1 MAEEHDDIKALWKK
15 SKEEKP
21 LPNITRESLQADRSK
36 STLYWIRII
45 LSIEFWISVIALPL
59 VCYYIYDK
67 DRNYILIAIY
77 AVITLIYLFYYQF
90 LIKKV
95 RDFSYDG
102 DVVKSLKKIYRYLRF
117 YLLHYKVVIWLSL
130 VLSYILGSI
139 ESSAKAVEDNNIPE
153 DEVIKF
159 LLITGAVSLVL
170 IAIMGALMQFLIHL
184 IYGRKIKRLKLIV
197 KTLEEQEAE

>member
-1 MAEEHDDIKALWKK
+1 MAEELDDIKALWKK

-59 VCYYIYDK
+59 VSYYIYNK
-67 DRNYILIAIY
+67 DQNYFLISVY
-77 AVITLIYLFYYQF
+77 ALITLIYLFYYQF

-102 DVVKSLKKIYRYLRF
+102 DVVKSLKKIYRYLRS
-117 YLLHYKVVIWLSL
+117 YLLHYKVVIWISL
-130 VLSYILGSI
+130 VLGYILGSI
-139 ESSAKAVEDNNIPE
+139 ESSVKAVEDNNIPE
-153 DEVIKF
+153 DEVTKF

-170 IAIMGALMQFLIHL
+170 IVIMGAVMQFLIHL
-184 IYGRKIKRLKLIV
+184 IYGRKIKRLKVIV
-197 KTLEEQEAE
+197 ETLEEQEAE